1 MEGGYGGEKGLPYV
15 VLWKGAGRELQN
27 YRRDGFRHG
36 RDSEGPRRGVSESPK
51 AAPISRKALLGLEEA
66 ERPVGKSQ
74 QPEVSQQALMGCL

>member
-15 VLWKGAGRELQN
+15 VLWKGAGRH

-51 AAPISRKALLGLEEA
+51 GAPISQKALLGLEEA